1 MENGVKL
8 PRLVLAEDH
17 AAMAL
22 QLRSL
27 LAPSFEIVGTVE
39 DGTALVAAVD
49 DPEPDV
55 IVSDISMPR
64 MSGLAAAQAIL
75 ARHPAV
81 RIVFVTVRDERA
93 VVRAALKSG
102 GRAYVLKCDAG
113 DELVPAVRAVVAGE
127 EYVSTTARAAVGWGG
142 VRRTSDG
149 GAHSDGKPGPP
160 EN

>member
-1 MENGVKL
+1 
-8 PRLVLAEDH
+8 VLAEDH

-39 DGTALVAAVD
+39 DGTALVDAVD
-49 DPEPDV
+49 ALEPDV

-64 MSGLAAAQAIL
+64 MSGLAAAPIIL

-93 VVRAALKSG
+93 VVRAALESG

-127 EYVSTTARAAVGWGG
+127 EYVSTNARAALARGG
-142 VRRTSDG
+142 MPRPSGEDSRRR
-149 GAHSDGKPGPP
+149 
-160 EN
+160 